1 MRAEKRSADSYS
13 TDWGARYTFFSNIR
27 ADVRICAIRLY
38 NRRLTEEEI
47 RHNAAIDAVRFKGA
61 AAPLVAT
68 GPFEPQAGAIIVI
81 R

>member
-1 MRAEKRSADSYS
+1 MNKKSIKDNMTSSERMEKYLEGSE
-13 TDWGARYTFFSNIR
+13 
-27 ADVRICAIRLY
+27 
-38 NRRLTEEEI
+38 LTEEEI